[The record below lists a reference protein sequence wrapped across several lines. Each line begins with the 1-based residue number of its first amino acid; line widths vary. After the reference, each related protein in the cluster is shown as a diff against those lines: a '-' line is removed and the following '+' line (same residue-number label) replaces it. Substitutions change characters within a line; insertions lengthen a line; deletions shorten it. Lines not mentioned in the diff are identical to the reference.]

1 MEGSHSED
9 KETLG
14 WNSRDIFTQQTLV
27 KALVQV
33 RQSRC
38 MIELLRPK
46 RPGSLL

>member
-1 MEGSHSED
+1 MEGSRSED

-46 RPGSLL
+46 RLGSLL